1 MTGRGL
7 GRWAPRSEGPG
18 RLTGARGPAA
28 AVPRRSPSRAARL
41 LGSRR
46 AAFPLMYSG
55 RAGGGGRCL
64 RAAAEGEA
72 PRETAPGEGAGLRG
86 TGRSCDS
93 RRARPRRVLRA
104 EPPPPRFASI
114 FSFFLSFPFLL
125 PFPSHPPSGR
135 SFLPRCRSRC
145 LPPPRPAAAEPRLL
159 RTEPPHEM
167 TTSWRRQRGTSGSAP
182 GAPPPHPRAR
192 LPGHKPRP
200 PPPAAIF
207 GKGRHSPPL
216 PGWGGHL
223 CFGHVARSLTA
234 VIGEGER
241 SGGCRRGDH
250 LGAMSAVPSP
260 GGHLC
265 AGQGV
270 LPGTGRAL
278 TGRAPLKST
287 DCISSCNVI
296 SNS

>member
-114 FSFFLSFPFLL
+114 FSFFLSPFS
-125 PFPSHPPSGR
+125 FPSPPT
-135 SFLPRCRSRC
+135 P
-145 LPPPRPAAAEPRLL
+145 PAAAASCLDAAAGASLL
-159 RTEPPHEM
+159 P
-167 TTSWRRQRGTSGSAP
+167 
-182 GAPPPHPRAR
+182 AR
-192 LPGHKPRP
+192 
-200 PPPAAIF
+200 
-207 GKGRHSPPL
+207 PL
-216 PGWGGHL
+216 PSP
-223 CFGHVARSLTA
+223 VS
-234 VIGEGER
+234 
-241 SGGCRRGDH
+241 SGPSRR
-250 LGAMSAVPSP
+250 
-260 GGHLC
+260 
-265 AGQGV
+265 
-270 LPGTGRAL
+270 T
-278 TGRAPLKST
+278 K
-287 DCISSCNVI
+287 
-296 SNS
+296 